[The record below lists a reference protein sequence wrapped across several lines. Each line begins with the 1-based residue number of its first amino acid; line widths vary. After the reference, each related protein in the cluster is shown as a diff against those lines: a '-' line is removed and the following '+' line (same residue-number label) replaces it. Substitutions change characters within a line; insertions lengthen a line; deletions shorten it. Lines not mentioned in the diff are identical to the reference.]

1 MGLDRIDA
9 LARCLKHAVD
19 IAVGAGTDDVVA
31 W

>member
-1 MGLDRIDA
+1 MGLDRIDV
-9 LARCLKHAVD
+9 LARCLKHAVN